1 MTNKLIIYTCAS
13 VVFSAVGVVGAM
25 DQGISETARGGVINH

>member
-13 VVFSAVGVVGAM
+13 VVFTAIGVVDAM
-25 DQGISETARGGVINH
+25 DQGISETACGRGG